1 MTTEEAPLADLGR
14 TVRALRREAD
24 LSQRELAR
32 RSGVPQATIA
42 RIESGRATDPRFHTV
57 ERLVRAVGGTLTV
70 ALPGRPASTAGPT
83 TIPTAAPT
91 AAPNAAPNEVSITAS
106 ATEVTCSLPPVPHD
120 DLRDTAG
127 RRYPA
132 HLDVWPVR
140 EPKDWPGAWWADWYN
155 LPPPLWPLRLPP
167 AAYERNRGYRDR
179 RRAAERVRRD
189 TRVRWVEGDGRP
201 ATAWRFVAELP
212 DGTLLGELRA
222 HERDLRLAHGDD
234 WDWPRELV
242 LDGVLVAAGHRRIGI
257 GARLMVAMAQRMD
270 ETGIGLVHTVV
281 ENHIAIRFLSACG
294 FRVASARP
302 LAMTLERPAGP
313 APRPSRPP

>member
-1 MTTEEAPLADLGR
+1 MTTEDAPLADLGR

-32 RSGVPQATIA
+32 CSGVPQATIA

-70 ALPGRPASTAGPT
+70 ALPVGPASAAAPPAIPT
-83 TIPTAAPT
+83 TAAITAPT
-91 AAPNAAPNEVSITAS
+91 TAS
-106 ATEVTCSLPPVPHD
+106 AAEVTCALPPVPHD

-155 LPPPLWPLRLPP
+155 LPPALWPLRLPP
-167 AAYERNRGYRDR
+167 AAYERNRGHRDR

-189 TRVRWVEGDGRP
+189 ARVRWVEGDGRP

-222 HERDLRLAHGDD
+222 HERDPHLVYGDD
-234 WDWPRELV
+234 YGDRPRELV
-242 LDGVLVAAGHRRIGI
+242 LDGVLVAVGHRRIGT
-257 GARLMVAMAQRMD
+257 GERLVAAMARRMD
-270 ETGIGLVHTVV
+270 DTGVGLVHTVV
-281 ENHIAIRFLSACG
+281 EDHIAIRFLAACG
-294 FRVASARP
+294 FRVAPGRP

-313 APRPSRPP
+313 VPRPA

>member
-1 MTTEEAPLADLGR
+1 MTTEDAPLVDLGR

-70 ALPGRPASTAGPT
+70 ALPVGPASSV
-83 TIPTAAPT
+83 APT
-91 AAPNAAPNEVSITAS
+91 AASAA
-106 ATEVTCSLPPVPHD
+106 EVTCALPPVPHD

-155 LPPPLWPLRLPP
+155 LPPALWPLRLPP
-167 AAYERNRGYRDR
+167 AAYERNRGHRDR

-189 TRVRWVEGDGRP
+189 VRVRWVEGDGRP

-212 DGTLLGELRA
+212 DSTLLGELRA
-222 HERDLRLAHGDD
+222 HERDLHLVHGDG

-257 GARLMVAMAQRMD
+257 GDRLVAAMAQRMD
-270 ETGIGLVHTVV
+270 DTGIGLVRTVV
-281 ENHIAIRFLSACG
+281 EEHIATRFLAACG
-294 FRVASARP
+294 FRVAAGRP
-302 LAMTLERPAGP
+302 LAMALERPAGP
-313 APRPSRPP
+313 APRPPRPL

>member
-1 MTTEEAPLADLGR
+1 
-14 TVRALRREAD
+14 
-24 LSQRELAR
+24 
-32 RSGVPQATIA
+32 
-42 RIESGRATDPRFHTV
+42 
-57 ERLVRAVGGTLTV
+57 
-70 ALPGRPASTAGPT
+70 
-83 TIPTAAPT
+83 
-91 AAPNAAPNEVSITAS
+91 
-106 ATEVTCSLPPVPHD
+106 VTCALPPVPHD

-167 AAYERNRGYRDR
+167 AAYVRNRGHRDR

-189 TRVRWVEGDGRP
+189 VRVRWVEGDGRP

-222 HERDLRLAHGDD
+222 HERDPHLVRGDD
-234 WDWPRELV
+234 GDRPRELV
-242 LDGVLVAAGHRRIGI
+242 LDGVLVAVGHRRIGI
-257 GARLMVAMAQRMD
+257 GDRLMAAMTRRMD
-270 ETGIGLVHTVV
+270 ETGIGLVRTVV
-281 ENHIAIRFLSACG
+281 EEHIAIRFLSACG

-302 LAMTLERPAGP
+302 LAMALARPAGP
-313 APRPSRPP
+313 APRPPRPPGTFRPR

>member
-1 MTTEEAPLADLGR
+1 MTTEDPPLADLGR

-70 ALPGRPASTAGPT
+70 ALPAGPASSVAPAT
-83 TIPTAAPT
+83 APT
-91 AAPNAAPNEVSITAS
+91 AVSAA
-106 ATEVTCSLPPVPHD
+106 EVTCALPPVPHD
-120 DLRDTAG
+120 ELRDTAG

-167 AAYERNRGYRDR
+167 AAYERNRGHRDR
-179 RRAAERVRRD
+179 RRAADRVRRD
-189 TRVRWVEGDGRP
+189 VRVRWVEGDGRP

-222 HERDLRLAHGDD
+222 HERDLHLVYGDD

-257 GARLMVAMAQRMD
+257 GDRLVAAMAQRMD
-270 ETGIGLVHTVV
+270 DRGIGLVRTVV
-281 ENHIAIRFLSACG
+281 EEHIAIRFLSACG

-302 LAMTLERPAGP
+302 LAMTLKRPAGP
-313 APRPSRPP
+313 APRPPRPP

>member
-1 MTTEEAPLADLGR
+1 MTTEDALLADLGR

-24 LSQRELAR
+24 LSQRELAT

-42 RIESGRATDPRFHTV
+42 RIESGRANDPRFHTV
-57 ERLVRAVGGTLTV
+57 ERLVRAVGGTLTIS
-70 ALPGRPASTAGPT
+70 LPTAAAAEASTA
-83 TIPTAAPT
+83 
-91 AAPNAAPNEVSITAS
+91 E
-106 ATEVTCSLPPVPHD
+106 ATCALPPVPHD
-120 DLRDTAG
+120 DLRDTTG

-189 TRVRWVEGDGRP
+189 AAVRWVIGDGRP
-201 ATAWRFVAELP
+201 STGWRFVAELP

-222 HERDLRLAHGDD
+222 HERDLHLVYEEDL
-234 WDWPRELV
+234 DWPRQLV
-242 LDGVLVAAGHRRIGI
+242 LDGVLVAVGHRRIGI
-257 GARLMVAMAQRMD
+257 GGRLVAAMVQRMED
-270 ETGIGLVHTVV
+270 MGIGLVHTVV
-281 ENHIAIRFLSACG
+281 EDHLSSCFLASCG
-294 FRVASARP
+294 FRVAAGRP
-302 LAMTLERPAGP
+302 LAMSLERPTGP
-313 APRPSRPP
+313 TPRPPRPA